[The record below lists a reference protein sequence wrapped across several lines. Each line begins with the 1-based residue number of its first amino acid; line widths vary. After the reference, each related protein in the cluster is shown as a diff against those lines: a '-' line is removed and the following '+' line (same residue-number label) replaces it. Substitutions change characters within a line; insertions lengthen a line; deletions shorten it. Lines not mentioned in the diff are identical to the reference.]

1 MGIFSKNKT
10 EKESNKI
17 NPSNQQLINQKTVEE
32 FLDKLEDIVCIAN
45 YDGTIEKI
53 NNPEFHKDYK
63 TLQDIFH
70 ENENRETYHK
80 LIETIKNSGS
90 FINDIDINN
99 HLNNTR
105 LYVAAYNLAESN
117 KIIFYIKDQTRYS
130 QKEHELIDKID
141 KQEDFVKSKDLFI
154 ANLSHE
160 IRTPM
165 NIIVGMIYFL
175 KDTALD
181 SKQLEYV
188 TKLDEAS
195 NLLLEIVNGI
205 LDLSKQTTHVT
216 VDARVD
222 FNFKDFL
229 DGIIEMFKDRVADKG
244 LQLYVNQSIDE
255 MVNVNADKARL
266 SQVFINLIE
275 NAIKYTDKGF
285 IELDSR
291 KVEENNISYKL
302 QFCLKD
308 TGIGI
313 KREDSLKIFREFSQ
327 VEDPTKKIKDGKGMG
342 LAIAKKIVEDMDGKM
357 WVESS
362 MGLGSKF
369 YFNVTLDKS
378 NKSYDEINEDL
389 ESPEILEKIE
399 VSDFIDSE
407 KDDIQ
412 RKILLVEDN
421 DMNIEIASKLIEE
434 LNYICDIAK
443 DGIQAI
449 QKIKEAEKNHYDLI
463 LMDIHM
469 PKYNGYEISKI
480 LKKDLDLKTPIVAL
494 TATTVT
500 DAIRKDNAEYILD
513 YILKPIKPAE
523 FKDKLKSY
531 MYTPK
536 TDDGPKKH
544 ILLLGPDDSRLNYIK
559 TKLIKT
565 FEVAI
570 TRSELDSQ
578 ILLESGSVD
587 MILIDEFDDL
597 NTEFKF
603 INNIKFNP
611 AFSKLPIIL
620 INKNESSKLKERAY
634 SMQISNIIEKFEIDH
649 CGAAVKNIISKL
661 ESKNKLE
668 NTLEIAKEENEN
680 IYNFLFESM
689 VNLTTSKSKETGEHL
704 IRTKEYMRL
713 MLREYENFYK
723 ENLYTSTEIIED
735 IAMAAVLHDIG
746 KVGIPDNVLHK
757 PGRLD
762 DEEYEIIKSH
772 VTIGRNILETTYG
785 NKVSN
790 KILDFAKDIVYHH
803 HEKYDGTGYPE
814 GLKGEE
820 ISLNSRIMALIDVY
834 DALANDRVYKKA
846 MPYEEVEEFMK
857 AQSGKSFDPK
867 VVNIFLLLKD
877 DLKAINERYKDTNT
891 TVYQGE

>member
-1 MGIFSKNKT
+1 MGIFNKRKNK
-10 EKESNKI
+10 KLVDPSI
-17 NPSNQQLINQKTVEE
+17 VNPKNVEE
-32 FLDKLEDIVCIAN
+32 FLNKLDDIVCIAN
-45 YDGTIEKI
+45 YDGTIVKI
-53 NNPEFHKDYK
+53 NNPEAHNQYAN
-63 TLQDIFH
+63 LQDIFH
-70 ENENRETYHK
+70 EHENKEAYHK
-80 LIETIKNSGS
+80 LIESVKTNGS
-90 FINDIDINN
+90 FINDIDINR
-99 HLNNTR
+99 HLENVR
-105 LYVAAYNLAESN
+105 LYVVAYNLTESE
-117 KIIFYIKDQTRYS
+117 KILLYIKDQTKYI
-130 QKEHELIDKID
+130 QKEHELVDEID
-141 KQEDFVKSKDLFI
+141 KQEEFVKSKDLFI

-181 SKQLEYV
+181 NKQLEYV

-205 LDLSKQTTHVT
+205 LDLSKQTTHIS

-229 DGIIEMFKDRVADKG
+229 DGIVEMFKDRVTDRG

-255 MVNVNADKARL
+255 TVNVCADKARL
-266 SQVFINLIE
+266 GQVFINLLE

-285 IELDSR
+285 IELDAR

-327 VEDPTKKIKDGKGMG
+327 VEDPTKKVKDGKGMG
-342 LAIAKKIVEDMDGKM
+342 LAIAKKIVEDMNGKM

-378 NKSYDEINEDL
+378 NKTYDEL
-389 ESPEILEKIE
+389 EEENQIISEKTE
-399 VSDFIDSE
+399 VSDFINTE
-407 KDDIQ
+407 KDDVQ

-421 DMNIEIASKLIEE
+421 DMNIEIATKIIAE
-434 LNYICDIAK
+434 LNYTCDVAK

-449 QKIKEAEKNHYDLI
+449 QKVKEVDKNYYDLI

-469 PKYNGYEISKI
+469 PRYNGYEISKI
-480 LKKDLDLKTPIVAL
+480 LKKDLDIKVPIVAL

-500 DAIRKDNAEYILD
+500 DKIRKDNAEYIVD

-536 TDDGPKKH
+536 TEDGPKKH
-544 ILLLGPDDSRLNYIK
+544 ILLFGTDEARLNYLK
-559 TKLIKT
+559 TKLAKC

-570 TRSELDSQ
+570 TRSELDAQ
-578 ILLESGSVD
+578 ILLESGSID

-597 NTEFKF
+597 QKEFNF
-603 INNIKFNP
+603 VNNIKCNP
-611 AFSKLPIIL
+611 TFAKLPIIL
-620 INKNESSKLKERAY
+620 INKNESSKLKEIAY
-634 SMQISNIIEKFEIDH
+634 SMQLSNIIEKFEVDQ
-649 CGAAVKNIISKL
+649 CGTAVKNIISKL
-661 ESKNKLE
+661 ENKDKLE
-668 NTLEIAKEENEN
+668 NNLEQAKEENEN
-680 IYNFLFESM
+680 VYNFLFDSM
-689 VNLTTSKSKETGEHL
+689 VNLTTSRSKETGEHL
-704 IRTKEYMRL
+704 KRTKEYMKV

-723 ENLYTSTEIIED
+723 ENLYTSDEIIED
-735 IAMAAVLHDIG
+735 ISMAAVLHDIG
-746 KVGIPDNVLHK
+746 KVGVPDNVLHK

-803 HEKYDGTGYPE
+803 HEKFDGTGYPE
-814 GLKGEE
+814 GLKGDE
-820 ISLNSRIMALIDVY
+820 ISMNSRIMALIDVY

-846 MPYEEVEEFMK
+846 MPYDEVEEFMK
-857 AQSGKSFDPK
+857 SQSGKSFDPK
-867 VVNIFLLLKD
+867 VVNIFLLVKD
-877 DLKAINERYKDTNT
+877 ELQRINEENKDSHTAQT
-891 TVYQGE
+891 TGL